1 VVYKPR
7 AAHPRAAGAQEP
19 PLDRVRQQP
28 KYEREK
34 DKASGQRYY
43 KNYGFAEEIMPGDE
57 VDE

>member
-1 VVYKPR
+1 
-7 AAHPRAAGAQEP
+7 
-19 PLDRVRQQP
+19 VRQQP